1 MSLVKAWAKGI
12 LPPSRARNIRTI
24 DFRGGLYLSFAIH
37 PKAKAL
43 GFLDIHFY
51 KEKACEN

>member
-1 MSLVKAWAKGI
+1 MPLVKAWAKGI